1 MKVITMSNEQ
11 KIARKLSAIK
21 GADVKGYSIMMSED
35 EVFTIKALKA
45 YRQIMSDIILQQSG
59 RVVEKIDRMLQNNKN
74 PALTNEC
81 QKTRRN

>member
-1 MKVITMSNEQ
+1 MSNEQ
-11 KIARKLSAIK
+11 KITRKLSAILS
-21 GADVKGYSIMMSED
+21 ADVKGYSIMMSED

-45 YRQIMSDIILQQSG
+45 YRQIISDIILQQSG

-74 PALTNEC
+74 PALTNER

>member
-1 MKVITMSNEQ
+1 MSNEQ

-21 GADVKGYSIMMSED
+21 SADVKGYSIMMSED

-45 YRQIMSDIILQQSG
+45 YRQIILDIILQQSG

-74 PALTNEC
+74 PALTNER